1 VYENFATVRR
11 QPIELF
17 FLRPAGNGPHGHQLA
32 LQHRCVLD
40 KYILKIIYSTFFF
53 RGKNICTLYY
63 VKNKVIYYDI
73 HEDFSINSVNKVIYC
88 FIFIN
93 VE

>member
-1 VYENFATVRR
+1 MYENFATVRR

-17 FLRPAGNGPHGHQLA
+17 FLRPAGNGPH
-32 LQHRCVLD
+32 RCVLD
-40 KYILKIIYSTFFF
+40 KYILKIIYTTFFF